1 MAPTLAMGGGCD
13 RVDLVLATSK
23 SILQIAKV
31 LSGRQTEREVR
42 KLLRHFIV
50 HCMLVFD
57 QVQRIRTILVP
68 ENDLLLRALGL
79 FESLIALDATSN
91 HPYGRQ
97 LGLNKRWYA
106 MRTQNADAKLAFA
119 SHCLVLNQT
128 STLHALDES
137 FNTWEEEVMARYP
150 EDGLDWSLDDYNP
163 PKEKRPEPSYTIHI
177 AARLMFKALARS
189 TSCECCT
196 KHDAR
201 LCLRT
206 YRTLDVRQDDD
217 DETNYFEMLL
227 SSHHDWQET
236 RVHTIRKRVVRF
248 IVDNGTQPSPPSKK
262 KLDYT
267 PMPVKKLC
275 DQLRKM
281 QAMVSK
287 RLEFKVENGRLLKL
301 RSEKSKFR
309 IDKRKAPMSLQQFI
323 RESPRSLT
331 EKTKRILA
339 VLLSYTVLHLHDTP
353 WLQPS
358 WNSSNIFFFQTL
370 SSNIPLRPFI
380 QTQLTAR
387 DLNDEAQDEQKPQYN
402 AGRVELE
409 RDLNGL
415 YSNNLDPDDLDPDD
429 LNPDDIYTD
438 PDDIEHPFPSLV
450 TLAIVLMELYLAA
463 PFDILAKNRDL
474 HFPDNVDSRTRSLD
488 VASVFNEYK
497 REIPQNSQFHYAVEK
512 CLDPRIWE
520 DGNGRKLDDQAL
532 GVRIYEEV
540 VRPLEDELCNA
551 FDFIKIEELDATAEN
566 LDFRSWGQAIYQ
578 HEEDTSSRG
587 TPVSLTEGMFSIQRH
602 DWARIND
609 SVSYCFPSPDLE
621 SSRHSVTSS
630 KYLAAKFY
638 DDEKPSDSHSRLEM
652 EDYMQWRLK
661 HQAVLRKFIDPFLKH
676 PPANPVKIAVLDS
689 GVDDIH
695 MSLDTG
701 QIKLKRNWT
710 TTNKKDVADNIGHG
724 TFTASLLID
733 YAPDSDLFIAKIAE
747 GIPSPPEVVAQ
758 AIRTAVDEWK
768 VDIISMSFGYPTN
781 QMEGYAQLES
791 AILYAYSK
799 GVLLFAAA
807 SNSGANLDRA
817 YPARD
822 PHVFCVHSTD
832 SNGNRSKFSPTP
844 LSQEFNLA
852 TIGEAVESAWP
863 VKLCNTE
870 TNPRCVQWKSGTSFA
885 TPILVGIA
893 AFLIQ
898 YARIHLPDK
907 AHMLKRQEKMK
918 SVLLKISDKTQQ
930 SIARDG
936 YSYIALNLFA
946 DNLFGKSKAFIDE
959 TIGEL
964 LKR

>member
-1 MAPTLAMGGGCD
+1 MAPILASGGGCG

-31 LSGRQTEREVR
+31 LSGRQTEREVK

-57 QVQRIRTILVP
+57 QVQRIRTLLAP
-68 ENDLLLRALGL
+68 ENELLLRALGL
-79 FESLIALDATSN
+79 FESLIALDVTSN

-97 LGLNKRWYA
+97 EGLNERWDA
-106 MRTQNADAKLAFA
+106 MRTQNTDAKFAFA
-119 SHCLVLNQT
+119 SHCLALDQI
-128 STLHALDES
+128 STLHDLDES
-137 FNTWEEEVMARYP
+137 FHAWEDDVIAKYP
-150 EDGLDWSLDDYNP
+150 EDGLDCSLGDYIP
-163 PKEKRPEPSYTIHI
+163 PKEKRPEPSYAVHT
-177 AARLMFKALARS
+177 AARSMFKALART
-189 TSCECCT
+189 TSCQCCT

-206 YRTLDVRQDDD
+206 YRTLEIYQGDD
-217 DETNYFEMLL
+217 DETNDFEMLL

-236 RVHTIRKRVVRF
+236 HVHTIRKRVVR
-248 IVDNGTQPSPPSKK
+248 ITVDNETQSLPPPKK
-262 KLDYT
+262 QLDYQ
-267 PMPVKKLC
+267 PMPVKSLC

-281 QAMVSK
+281 QQMALK

-301 RSEKSKFR
+301 RSEKSKFH
-309 IDKRKAPMSLQQFI
+309 IDKSQAPMSLQQFL

-339 VLLSYTVLHLHDTP
+339 ILLSYAVLHLHDTP

-358 WNSSNIFFFQTL
+358 WNSSDIFFFQTL
-370 SSNIPLRPFI
+370 SSKNIPLRPFI
-380 QTQLTAR
+380 QTQLMAVQ
-387 DLNDEAQDEQKPQYN
+387 DLNDQGQDEQKPQCN
-402 AGRVELE
+402 ADDVEFLE
-409 RDLNGL
+409 RDPDDM
-415 YSNNLDPDDLDPDD
+415 DPDDLDPDVLD
-429 LNPDDIYTD
+429 PDEIFTD
-438 PDDIEHPFPSLV
+438 PDNIEHPFPTLV

-474 HFPDNVDSRTRSLD
+474 YFPDNVDSRTRSLD

-497 REIPQNSQFHYAVEK
+497 REIPQNSQFYYVIEN
-512 CLDPRIWE
+512 CLDPRTWE
-520 DGNGRKLDDQAL
+520 DDDGRNLDDQAL
-532 GVRIYEEV
+532 SVRIYEQV

-551 FDFIKIEELDATAEN
+551 FDFIKIEELDANAEK
-566 LDFRSWGQAIYQ
+566 LDFRSWGQPIYQ
-578 HEEDTSSRG
+578 HKEETSFRG
-587 TPVSLTEGMFSIQRH
+587 TPVSLAEGVFSNQRH
-602 DWARIND
+602 DWTNIND
-609 SVSYCFPSPDLE
+609 PASSHFPIPNFVSG
-621 SSRHSVTSS
+621 RHSSTDSIM
-630 KYLAAKFY
+630 KDYL
-638 DDEKPSDSHSRLEM
+638 
-652 EDYMQWRLK
+652 QWRLK
-661 HQAVLRKFIDPFLKH
+661 HQAVLRKFIDPFLKQ
-676 PPANPVKIAVLDS
+676 PPENPTKIAVLDS
-689 GVDDIH
+689 GVDDAH

-701 QIKLKRNWT
+701 QIRLKRNWT
-710 TTNKKDVADNIGHG
+710 TAKKKDVADNVGHG

-733 YAPDSDLFIAKIAE
+733 YAPGSELFIAKIAE
-747 GIPSPPEVVAQ
+747 GIPSPPEVVAE

-781 QMEGYAQLES
+781 QMEGYDQLED
-791 AILYAYSK
+791 AILYAHSK

-817 YPARD
+817 YPARN
-822 PHVFCVHSTD
+822 PHVICVHSTD

-844 LSQEFNLA
+844 LAQDSNLA

-863 VKLCNTE
+863 TKLCNIK
-870 TNPRCVQWKSGTSFA
+870 TNSRCVQWKSGTSFA

-893 AFLIQ
+893 AFILQ

-907 AHMLKRQEKMK
+907 AYVLNRQEKMK

-946 DNLFGKSKAFIDE
+946 DNLFGKSKVFIDE